1 MWSVFS
7 NGQTTV
13 TCWFCNEKTRL
24 SPSENGTTN
33 KLDWHCDK
41 CDNQNTVDANG
52 NIVDSR
58 AEMYQESPLPRR
70 LHLAGNSGNS
80 QRVQVFCSTCQ
91 RNQELV
97 CQILSA
103 YLPDEDDP
111 EYSYRVENAED
122 YARSLKRRYPLV
134 CRACQSKVDDK
145 LQQQA
150 QWIYRRELA
159 SALQRS
165 ERARK
170 YAPRMQ
176 PQPTLRRKG
185 MVVTWLVC
193 ALVGLVFSQVAMWL
207 WYIYMCSIR
216 PEPSMYV
223 AGTGLVLALL
233 TYFSR
238 MLNPLWLYIAYHP
251 GMRAFGLPL
260 YKRRVS
266 RLSLLR
272 LVAGLLQLAGLSPR
286 IWPVLALYDLSLCF
300 FAAKDLRARGSLRPP
315 SRQGSQTT
323 ATASGA
329 TQGEQLEDRDS
340 MASTAIDTQRAL
352 SSLQSLSFGSS
363 EVNRDQDDSFLGTEF
378 TSGNDIR
385 WGRRPSAFK
394 RPGRAHSADADS
406 SGDEGTVNTD
416 IMSGLNSMSMGFG
429 SPKRST
435 RPVVTEKMDV
445 DLQPLL
451 NGGMAR
457 PVGLATTTAAMPAA
471 PRPFEPFRFKRE
483 KNTGLEMK
491 MSSFSLDDDDD
502 GSYQG
507 MFGSSAM
514 DSRLLG
520 MPQRLEYLGI
530 IVISGAI
537 GFWLSGRD
545 TPWWCFWL
553 GRATL
558 VAVLSTVV
566 LTRPTRIAMPQLA
579 LIYRVA
585 TAGLLLCLVGVPAFV
600 TLRLASTETL
610 SQSLLRWPHDK
621 QALINGLEH
630 HCMRFLG
637 FSKAGTQPFET
648 LPTAALPQLDM
659 AMEVVAIFVLFV
671 LALA

>member
-7 NGQTTV
+7 NRQTTV

-24 SPSENGTTN
+24 PRSQNGTVN

-58 AEMYQESPLPRR
+58 AEMYQESPLPQRPR
-70 LHLAGNSGNS
+70 IAGNSGDS

-103 YLPDEDDP
+103 YLPNEDDP
-111 EYSYRVENAED
+111 EYSYRAQNAED

-150 QWIYRRELA
+150 QWMYRRELA

-185 MVVTWLVC
+185 MVVTWLAC
-193 ALVGLVFSQVAMWL
+193 ALVGLVFSQLAMWL
-207 WYIYMCSIR
+207 WYAYMCSIR
-216 PEPSMYV
+216 PKPSVYM
-223 AGTGLVLALL
+223 AGAGLILALL
-233 TYFSR
+233 TYLSR
-238 MLNPLWLYIAYHP
+238 MLNPLWLYIACHP

-260 YKRRVS
+260 YKRRVA
-266 RLSLLR
+266 RLSILR
-272 LVAGLLQLAGLSPR
+272 LVSGLLQLAGLSPR
-286 IWPVLALYDLSLCF
+286 IWPALALYDLALCF

-315 SRQGSQTT
+315 SRQGGQAATT
-323 ATASGA
+323 SDV
-329 TQGEQLEDRDS
+329 TQGEQLEDSDS
-340 MASTAIDTQRAL
+340 LATTAIDTQHAL

-363 EVNRDQDDSFLGTEF
+363 EVNRDQDDSFFGTEF
-378 TSGNDIR
+378 TSSNDIR
-385 WGRRPSAFK
+385 WGRRPAPFK
-394 RPGRAHSADADS
+394 RLGRAHSADADS

-416 IMSGLNSMSMGFG
+416 IMSSLNSMSMGFG
-429 SPKRST
+429 SHKPS
-435 RPVVTEKMDV
+435 RPAVAEKMDV
-445 DLQPLL
+445 DIKPLL
-451 NGGMAR
+451 STGMAR
-457 PVGLATTTAAMPAA
+457 PVGVASAAMPAA
-471 PRPFEPFRFKRE
+471 PRPFEPFLFKRE
-483 KNTGLEMK
+483 INTGLEMK

-520 MPQRLEYLGI
+520 MPQRLGYLG
-530 IVISGAI
+530 
-537 GFWLSGRD
+537 
-545 TPWWCFWL
+545 
-553 GRATL
+553 L
-558 VAVLSTVV
+558 VA
-566 LTRPTRIAMPQLA
+566 IAGL
-579 LIYRVA
+579 VA
-585 TAGLLLCLVGVPAFV
+585 TWSFG
-600 TLRLASTETL
+600 
-610 SQSLLRWPHDK
+610 
-621 QALINGLEH
+621 
-630 HCMRFLG
+630 
-637 FSKAGTQPFET
+637 KA
-648 LPTAALPQLDM
+648 
-659 AMEVVAIFVLFV
+659 
-671 LALA
+671 